1 MPLPEPRD
9 GESHDDFVDRCMG
22 DENMREFEDAAQRR
36 AVCESQWDDA
46 RDNASGLWQGIGNHT
61 HSFSS
66 LTDGAIITRVG
77 SPPTFAVEHYSHIV
91 SYVLNTPWAIIAD
104 KLAQIMG
111 LLGFYAAGN
120 KFTAEEVREAIGM
133 SQRPGARAS
142 GAVQI
147 IPLYGIIAQRMG
159 LMTET
164 SGGTSTEAF
173 SKQFRAALN
182 DPQIG
187 AILIDVDSP
196 GGAVTGVDE
205 LSSEIHAARGAKPV
219 VAIANSLAASAA
231 YWIATAA
238 DEMVM
243 TPTAEVG
250 SIGVLAAHEDDSA
263 FYERQGIKTTLVSAG
278 KYKTEANPY
287 EPLSDDARAYLQERV
302 NDYYDLFV
310 KAVARNRGVSVS
322 EVRGGFGEGRVVGA
336 KAAKAMGMVDRVE
349 TMDETIAR
357 LQKGRRSRAQ
367 SQAELDRRARR
378 LRAASRSA

>member
-1 MPLPEPRD
+1 
-9 GESHDDFVDRCMG
+9 
-22 DENMREFEDAAQRR
+22 MREFDDAAQRR
-36 AVCESQWDDA
+36 AVCERQWDDA
-46 RDNASGLWQGIGNHT
+46 QDDGGLLHPHWQGVGNHT
-61 HSFSS
+61 HSFSE
-66 LTDGAIITRVG
+66 LTDGAQLGPMLTR
-77 SPPTFAVEHYSHIV
+77 YSHIV
-91 SYVLNTPWAIIAD
+91 SYVLNTPWAITAD
-104 KLAQIMG
+104 KLAQIMS

-133 SQRPGARAS
+133 SQRPSARAS

-147 IPLYGIIAQRMG
+147 IPLYGIITQRAG

-173 SKQFRAALN
+173 SRQFRAALN

-238 DEMVM
+238 DELVM

-287 EPLSDDARAYLQERV
+287 EPLSDEARAYLQERV
-302 NDYYDLFV
+302 DEYYSMFIQT
-310 KAVARNRGVSVS
+310 VARNRGVSVS

-336 KAAKAMGMVDRVE
+336 KAAKSMGMVDRVE

-378 LRAASRSA
+378 LRALAG